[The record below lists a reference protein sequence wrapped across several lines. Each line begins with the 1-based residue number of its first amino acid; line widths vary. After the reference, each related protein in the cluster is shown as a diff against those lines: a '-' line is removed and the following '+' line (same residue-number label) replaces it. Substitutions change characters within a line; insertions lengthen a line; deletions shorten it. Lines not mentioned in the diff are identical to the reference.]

1 MRYIINDD
9 DFEDWIKRL
18 KTVQEVI
25 SAGENEAHS
34 TLDYVIS
41 EMENE
46 LSQHT
51 EKQSD

>member
-9 DFEDWIKRL
+9 DFEDWIKKL
-18 KTVQEVI
+18 KEVTVVI

-34 TLDYVIS
+34 ILDYVIN

-46 LSQHT
+46 LQQHRK
-51 EKQSD
+51 EE

>member
-18 KTVQEVI
+18 KHVTTVI

-34 TLDYVIS
+34 TIEYVIS
-41 EMENE
+41 EMEIE
-46 LSQHT
+46 LQQHRNK
-51 EKQSD
+51 EDE